1 MLFIYIAVLP
11 MFPIFFLNF
20 RFPSSHHE
28 LNIQFHV
35 KYSSIRIRIKVK
47 SWIRIR
53 IRTEVKA
60 NPHPQ
65 PGDADRNTDL
75 TTLHT
80 FVLEHS
86 VLYISAHEKMK

>member
-1 MLFIYIAVLP
+1 M
-11 MFPIFFLNF
+11 
-20 RFPSSHHE
+20 
-28 LNIQFHV
+28 
-35 KYSSIRIRIKVK
+35 K

-60 NPHPQ
+60 NPQ

-75 TTLHT
+75 ITLHT

-86 VLYISAHEKMK
+86 VLYIRAHEQMK

>member
-1 MLFIYIAVLP
+1 
-11 MFPIFFLNF
+11 MFPIFFPQL

-47 SWIRIR
+47 SRIRIR
-53 IRTEVKA
+53 FRTEVKA
-60 NPHPQ
+60 NPQ

-75 TTLHT
+75 ITLHT
-80 FVLEHS
+80 LVVEHS
-86 VLYISAHEKMK
+86 VLYIRAHEKMKRVSVEC

>member
-1 MLFIYIAVLP
+1 
-11 MFPIFFLNF
+11 MFPIFFPQL

-28 LNIQFHV
+28 WNIQFHL

-60 NPHPQ
+60 NPQ

-75 TTLHT
+75 ITLHT
-80 FVLEHS
+80 FVLDI
-86 VLYISAHEKMK
+86 LYCTSGHMKK